1 MSYMGKIQKV
11 KAYTYKEHAIYKY
24 RLNIPSEVI
33 DELNWKEGTDVDFK
47 VKNKKLVVTKK

>member
-1 MSYMGKIQKV
+1 MGKIQKV